1 MPTEQIRSVASYIPA
16 KIRAV
21 IYSVLALAIAL
32 EAIWNVIPDAFDGR
46 VLQTVSVLGFGQT
59 IPTPF
64 VSVGSHARSAN
75 QDTWGIGWPLGTMGS
90 LETLTFEA
98 TLTCSDPNQWI
109 DPVTGGIVPSTT
121 PGAP

>member
-46 VLQTVSVLGFGQT
+46 VLQTVSGLGFGL
-59 IPTPF
+59 
-64 VSVGSHARSAN
+64 A
-75 QDTWGIGWPLGTMGS
+75 LG
-90 LETLTFEA
+90 
-98 TLTCSDPNQWI
+98 N
-109 DPVTGGIVPSTT
+109 TGD
-121 PGAP
+121 